1 MATTKPKV
9 SKIKKDKL
17 KILFVVSE
25 MEPLAKVGGL
35 AEVIGTLSRRL
46 AGLDCDVRV
55 VLPYYKEV
63 KKNLRNLKLKVKKLE
78 KRVVTCI
85 DWLAEEGE
93 LYEIKY
99 KGVTVYLLE
108 HDEYFGRDQIYA
120 TPKGEFEDNDL
131 RFGFLSLGALEAVKV
146 INFKPDI
153 IHCHDWQTAFIPIC
167 LKWRKHLKDDE
178 FFKDTK
184 IVFTIHN
191 ISYQGQFDKIIL
203 DKFGIPAYLFT
214 AQGVE
219 LYGKVNLLKGAIL
232 YSNLVTTVSPTFAE
246 EIKKREY
253 GHGLDAVLKW
263 VSRKS
268 NNLTGILDGIDYE
281 LWDPETDKFIYKNYS
296 AKEIAPMAINRT
308 NLKRDLNLDES
319 DEFPLLCFVSK
330 LTEQKGL
337 DLLLDSLPQIFDLG
351 YQVVIIGSGDA
362 RFEQMV
368 RRANRKFRKNLT
380 ISINPSKELERR
392 IYAGSDMLV
401 MPSRF
406 EPCGLSQIIALRYGT
421 IPVVRAT
428 GGLIDT
434 VVDYNQD
441 KRNGNGFVFH
451 EFSKVSLLDALL
463 RAISVYENKKSW
475 EKLITKAMKND
486 FSWKKSG
493 KTYKEIYQ
501 KLLS

>member
-1 MATTKPKV
+1 MAV
-9 SKIKKDKL
+9 SKSKNSKKEKL

-35 AEVIGTLSRRL
+35 ADVIGTLSRRL

-63 KKNLRNLKLKVKKLE
+63 KKNIRALKLRVKKLD

-85 DWLAEEGE
+85 DWIPAEGE

-99 KGVTVYLLE
+99 KDVRVYLVE
-108 HDEYFGRDQIYA
+108 NEEYFGRDQIYA
-120 TPKGEFEDNDL
+120 TPKGEFEDNDT
-131 RFGFLSLGALEAVKV
+131 RFGFLSLAALETAKSV
-146 INFKPDI
+146 NFKPDV
-153 IHCHDWQTAFIPIC
+153 IHCHDWQTALIPIC

-178 FFKDTK
+178 FFKDSK

-191 ISYQGQFDKIIL
+191 ISYQGQFDKNIL

-214 AQGVE
+214 AQGLE
-219 LYGKVNLLKGAIL
+219 LYGKANLLKGGIL
-232 YSNLVTTVSPTFAE
+232 YSDLVTTVSPTFAE

-253 GHGLDAVLKW
+253 GHGMDAVLKW
-263 VSRKS
+263 VSRKT
-268 NNLTGILDGIDYE
+268 NNLIGILDGIDYE
-281 LWDPETDKFIYKNYS
+281 IWNPETDKLIYKNYNYRDLQS
-296 AKEIAPMAINRT
+296 MTVNTIR
-308 NLKRDLNLDES
+308 LKQDLNLNES
-319 DEFPLLCFVSK
+319 EEFPLLCFVSK

-351 YQVVIIGSGDA
+351 YQVVIVGSGDA
-362 RFEQMV
+362 RLEQMV

-380 ISINPSKELERR
+380 ISIKPSEELERR

-421 IPVVRAT
+421 IPVVRGT

-434 VVDYNQD
+434 VIDYSED
-441 KRNGNGFVFH
+441 KKNGNGFIFH
-451 EFSKVSLLDALL
+451 EFSKISLLDALL
-463 RAISVYENKKSW
+463 RAISEYEDKKSW
-475 EKLITKAMKND
+475 NKLVARAMRED

-493 KTYKEIYQ
+493 KTYKDIYQ

>member
-1 MATTKPKV
+1 MATSNANKT
-9 SKIKKDKL
+9 KL

-25 MEPLAKVGGL
+25 MEPFAKVGGL
-35 AEVIGTLSRRL
+35 ANVIGTLSRRL

-63 KKNLRNLKLKVKKLE
+63 KKNLRNLKLRVKRLD
-78 KRVVTCI
+78 KRISTSI
-85 DWLAEEGE
+85 DWLVEEGE
-93 LYEIKY
+93 LYEVKY
-99 KGVTVYLLE
+99 KDVKVYLIE
-108 HDEYFGRDQIYA
+108 NDKYFGRDQIYA

-131 RFGFLSLGALEAVKV
+131 RFGLLSLGALETAKA

-178 FFKDTK
+178 FFNNSK

-191 ISYQGQFDKIIL
+191 ISYQGQFDKVIM
-203 DKFGIPAYLFT
+203 DKFGIPGFLFT
-214 AQGVE
+214 SQGLE
-219 LYGKVNLLKGAIL
+219 LYGKANLLKGAIL

-268 NNLTGILDGIDYE
+268 NNLQGILDGIDYE
-281 LWDPETDKFIYKNYS
+281 LWNPETDKSIYSKFS
-296 AKEIAPMAINRT
+296 SKEIASKST
-308 NLKRDLNLDES
+308 NTLKLKKELGLNES
-319 DEFPLLCFVSK
+319 EEFPLLCFVSK

-337 DLLLDSLPQIFDLG
+337 DLLLNSLPQIFDLG
-351 YQVVIIGSGDA
+351 YQVVILGSGEA
-362 RFEQMV
+362 HLEQIL
-368 RRANRKFRKNLT
+368 RRVNRKFRKNL
-380 ISINPSKELERR
+380 SIAIKPSEDLERKV
-392 IYAGSDMLV
+392 YAGSDMLL

-406 EPCGLSQIIALRYGT
+406 EPCGLSQMIALRYGT
-421 IPVVRAT
+421 IPVVRGT
-428 GGLIDT
+428 GGLLDT

-441 KRNGNGFVFH
+441 KKNGNGFIFH
-451 EFSKVSLLDALL
+451 EFSKVSLLDALI
-463 RAISVYENKKSW
+463 RAISVYEDKKAW
-475 EKLITKAMKND
+475 AKLITKAMKED

-493 KTYKEIYQ
+493 TKYKEIYQ
-501 KLLS
+501 KLLA